1 MKKEEVILKIRK
13 LLALTESPNEHEA
26 NAAMCKVQDL
36 LTKYHLSMLDLNK
49 SDKGENGGG
58 GPKYW
63 ETAIQLPKGYTILQR
78 YVVTILVNHFY
89 VEVLTPALT
98 KDSCAIT
105 IVGEDHNIEIAY
117 YVYHSLIKQ
126 FIYLW
131 NDSLENKETTLS
143 DYQGVLLGMYTGLNK
158 KLESE
163 KQVTLAESKALTV
176 ASDDLHSFVLK
187 KAQNKAG
194 HPFSPD
200 KTLIDGTAFAL
211 GKKLGA
217 SMSVAAGI
225 KSAADQR
232 KKIA

>member
-13 LLALTESPNEHEA
+13 LLALTESPNQHEA

-49 SDKGENGGG
+49 SGNGEN

-63 ETAIQLPKGYTILQR
+63 EAAIQLPKGFTNLQR

-89 VEVLTPALT
+89 VEVLTPTLT
-98 KDSCAIT
+98 KDSCTIT
-105 IVGEDHNIEIAY
+105 IVGADHNVEIAY

-131 NDSLENKETTLS
+131 NDSLENKETNLS
-143 DYQGVLLGMYTGLNK
+143 DYEGVLLGMYTGLNR

-187 KAQNKAG
+187 KANKKAG
-194 HPFSPD
+194 HPYFED
-200 KTLIDGTAFAL
+200 KSLVDGPAYAL

-217 SMSVAAGI
+217 SISVAAGI